1 MKLSQF
7 LTLSIFSLNSA
18 LASNPMLVVFGDESV
33 SSGNGDISVPDV
45 KYSTGRSS
53 NGPVWSEYA
62 GLYSGYDVLNF
73 AYPGAVSSNEFVQSV
88 VKVNL
93 TVPSLIDQVNTFKK
107 NFEGKFTAESMRND
121 TVIIS
126 VGLNDIIQL
135 RNVVIKYPLKF
146 SYYIN
151 SVSKNIVQSVK
162 ILKSIGY
169 NNFVVSNYPQLSR
182 IPYFSGLNILSKI
195 ALDSATSVVNSGFYL
210 GLRSLKALDK
220 SYGNFYFLDNYGFI
234 NNLIPEKKLLNSVG
248 ITNMGSSCYNVKTE
262 KNDLSTCSDPRKFYF
277 YDSVNPTTLVHSF
290 YGAMVNEFLAKKN
303 FVFNSRFI
311 SGIIDNYN
319 ISDIYT
325 NSTSNGYIN
334 EDILEDIDSI
344 QYNVSEA
351 LDNISEIVSK
361 KNSA

>member
-1 MKLSQF
+1 MKFSQF
-7 LTLSIFSLNSA
+7 LTLSIFTLNTV
-18 LASNPMLVVFGDESV
+18 LASNPMLIVFGDDSV
-33 SSGNGDISVPDV
+33 SSGNGDISISGM

-73 AYPGAVSSNEFVQSV
+73 AYPGAVSSNEFIQSV
-88 VKVNL
+88 VKVNM

-107 NFEGKFTAESMRND
+107 NFGGKFTGESMRND

-126 VGLNDIIQL
+126 VGLNDIVQL

-169 NNFVVSNYPQLSR
+169 NNFIVSNYPQLSR
-182 IPYFSGLNILSKI
+182 IPYFSGLNVLQKI
-195 ALDSATSVVNSGFYL
+195 ALDSATSAVNSGFKL
-210 GLRSLKALDK
+210 GLMSLKALDK
-220 SYGNFYFLDNYGFI
+220 SYGNFYFLDSYGFQR
-234 NNLIPEKKLLNSVG
+234 NLIPQSKLLNSVG

-290 YGAMVNEFLAKKN
+290 YGAMVNEFLANKG
-303 FVFNSRFI
+303 FTFNSAFI
-311 SGIIDNYN
+311 NGIIDKYN
-319 ISDIYT
+319 LSDIYT

-334 EDILEDIDSI
+334 EDILEDINSI
-344 QYNVSEA
+344 QYSVSEA
-351 LDNISEIVSK
+351 LENINEIVSR